1 MMNEIKELKP
11 KQIRRNSEKSRTI
24 KRTFEER
31 WSKIDI
37 KDLARQHTQNA
48 LQTLVEIMGDNE
60 APANARLNAANSL
73 LDRGW
78 GKSTTHTEVSI
89 DIYDRMSD
97 EELIVFIN
105 ESLPN
110 LPKTIEHKQLEH
122 DGDDNDSQF
131 TDQE

>member
-1 MMNEIKELKP
+1 MNEIKELKP